1 MTEFSFMQD
10 DIVFETVFEQKA
22 SGMVQFR
29 KRAND
34 VWTIENFGY
43 IGNLNL

>member
-1 MTEFSFMQD
+1 MQD
-10 DIVFETVFEQKA
+10 DVVFETVFEQKS

-29 KRAND
+29 KHAAD
-34 VWTIENFGY
+34 VWTIENFGF